1 MAHSLPMFDW
11 NDLRHFLAVARC
23 GSTVAAAKALN
34 VNQSTVHRR
43 LDELEKRLGRQLVVH
58 QPTGYKLTELGRDI
72 VTYAERVEDAAQ
84 ALERRVA
91 ASDTDLA
98 GTVRVTCP
106 EVLGLRLMR
115 SQLIK
120 KFTDRYPDLRVEII
134 VSDRYLDLAKGEA
147 DIAFRACTPVPTD
160 LTLFGRK
167 IAPSPWAVYASK
179 GYVERFGGIGRSEEI
194 SRHAVIHFE
203 ASMRDHPA
211 ARWLQSVAP
220 DANVTARGSGLPA
233 ALTAVKS
240 GVGVGVLPINLGDN
254 ESDLVQLFGPIPN
267 LPLDIY
273 LLIHEDLKET
283 PRVRVFFDFII
294 GELAAVRQI
303 IDAGRNGKSK
313 QPAFQKRGI
322 NRKTG
327 AGARKET

>member
-1 MAHSLPMFDW
+1 MFDW

-23 GSTVAAAKALN
+23 GSTVAAAKVLN

-43 LDELEKRLGRQLVVH
+43 LDELEKQLGRHLVVRH
-58 QPTGYKLTELGRDI
+58 PTGYKLTELGQAI
-72 VTYAERVEDAAQ
+72 VTYAERVEEAVQ
-84 ALERRVA
+84 ALERRLA
-91 ASDTDLA
+91 ASDTELA

-120 KFTDRYPDLRVEII
+120 KFNDRYPSLRVEII
-134 VSDRYLDLAKGEA
+134 VSDKYLDLAKGEA
-147 DIAFRACTPVPTD
+147 DIAFRACTPMPTD

-167 IAPSPWAVYASK
+167 IAPSPWAVYASR
-179 GYVERFGGIGRSEEI
+179 GYVERHGGVDRSDEI

-220 DANVTARGSGLPA
+220 DANVAARGSGLPA

-240 GVGVGVLPINLGDN
+240 GVGVGVLPVNLGDN
-254 ESDLVQLFGPIPN
+254 ESDLVRLFGPIPD

-283 PRVRVFFDFII
+283 PRMRAFFDFII
-294 GELAAVRQI
+294 SELVAVRQI
-303 IDAGRNGKSK
+303 IDAGRDGKSK
-313 QPAFQKRGI
+313 QAASQRRRI

-327 AGARKET
+327 AGVRGET